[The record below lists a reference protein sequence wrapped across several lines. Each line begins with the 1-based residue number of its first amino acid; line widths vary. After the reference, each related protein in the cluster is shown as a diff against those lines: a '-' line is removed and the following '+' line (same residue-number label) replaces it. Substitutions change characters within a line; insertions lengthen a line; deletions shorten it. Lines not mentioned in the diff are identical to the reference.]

1 MDPAQHHWSYY
12 FISTIL
18 LLADY
23 TIRIGFSTRAIL
35 QKRPYGVTIAWL
47 IVILLLPFIGA
58 FLYLL
63 FGENRISEK
72 RAERSQKTLDHYQ
85 SWLQSLNDRA
95 PVDWHMLN
103 PECEPLNRQATKL
116 IGIPAMNHNE
126 LELIT
131 SPEEIMRS
139 ILSDIDI
146 AQSSCHLQ
154 FYIWQ
159 DGGVVDDIVDALIRA
174 IKRGVTCRILVD
186 SIGSREFLGG
196 KNAERLRSSGV
207 KVLGALPAG
216 IIKAFFARVDIR
228 NHRKAVIIDGKIAY
242 TGSQNM
248 VDPLY
253 FKREE
258 GVGQWIDMMVRIQGP
273 VVESLAGTFIND
285 WFLETDTNETQNRTL
300 LQDIATIRSL
310 ADIFPGEKAGT
321 IPVQLVPSGPGLT
334 PDAIHK
340 LLITTV
346 YSARHELILTTPY
359 FVPDDT
365 LLTALKSA
373 AERGVNV
380 QIILPKKNDSKL
392 VQFASQAHFEDLMKA
407 GVNLYLFTGG
417 LLHSK
422 TITVDGDFALLG
434 SVNLDMRSFWL
445 NFENTLIIYNSDFTG
460 KIRDKQK
467 QYELQSQHLQL
478 EDLKARPLTVRF
490 KENVALLIGPLL

>member
-1 MDPAQHHWSYY
+1 M
-12 FISTIL
+12 
-18 LLADY
+18 
-23 TIRIGFSTRAIL
+23 
-35 QKRPYGVTIAWL
+35 TIAWL

-58 FLYLL
+58 ILYLL

-72 RAERSQKTLDHYQ
+72 RAERAKKTLEHYQ
-85 SWLQSLNDRA
+85 SWLKSLNGRA
-95 PVDWHMLN
+95 QVDWQILN
-103 PECEPLNRQATKL
+103 PECEPLNRQATQL
-116 IGIPAMNHNE
+116 IGIPAMNHNN

-139 ILSDIDI
+139 ILADIDI
-146 AQSSCHLQ
+146 AVSTCHLQ

-159 DGGVVDDIVDALIRA
+159 DGGVVDDIVEALIRA
-174 IKRGVTCRILVD
+174 VKRGVACRILVD
-186 SIGSREFLGG
+186 AIGSRDFLRG
-196 KNAERLRSSGV
+196 KNAELLRSSGV
-207 KVLGALPAG
+207 KVLEALPAG

-228 NHRKAVIIDGKIAY
+228 NHRKVVIIDGKIAY

-258 GVGQWIDMMVRIQGP
+258 GIGQWIDMMVRIEGP

-285 WFLETDTNETQNRTL
+285 WFLETDTSQTQL
-300 LQDIATIRSL
+300 KSLQQDIATIRKL
-310 ADIFPGEKAGT
+310 ADIFPGAKAGN
-321 IPVQLVPSGPGLT
+321 IPVQLVPSGPGVI

-340 LLITTV
+340 LLITTI
-346 YSARHELILTTPY
+346 YSARRELILTTPY
-359 FVPDDT
+359 FVPDDI

-380 QIILPKKNDSKL
+380 QIILPKRNDSKL
-392 VQFASQAHFEDLMKA
+392 VQFASQAHYEDLMKA
-407 GVNLYLFTGG
+407 GVNIFLFTGG

-422 TITVDGDFALLG
+422 TITVDGDFALFG
-434 SVNLDMRSFWL
+434 SMNLDMRSFWL
-445 NFENTLIIYNSDFTG
+445 NFETTLIIYNSDFTA

-467 QYELQSQHLQL
+467 QYEIQSQHLRL
-478 EDLKARPLTVRF
+478 DDLKARPLTVKF

>member
-1 MDPAQHHWSYY
+1 MDPEQHHWSYY
-12 FISTIL
+12 FVSTIL

-23 TIRIGFSTRAIL
+23 AIRIVFSTRAIL

-58 FLYLL
+58 FFYLL

-72 RAERSQKTLDHYQ
+72 RVKRAQKSLEHYQ
-85 SWLQSLNDRA
+85 NWLQSLNGRA
-95 PVDWHMLN
+95 PVDWQTLN
-103 PECEPLNRQATKL
+103 PECKPLNRQATKL
-116 IGIPAMNHNE
+116 IGIPAMNHNS

-131 SPEEIMRS
+131 TPEEIMRS
-139 ILSDIDI
+139 ILADIDI
-146 AQSSCHLQ
+146 AESSCHMQ

-159 DGGVVDDIVDALIRA
+159 DGGVVDDIVEALIRA
-174 IKRGVTCRILVD
+174 VNRGVTCRILVD
-186 SIGSREFLGG
+186 SIGSREFLRG
-196 KNAERLRSSGV
+196 KNARRLQSSGV
-207 KVLGALPAG
+207 KITEALPAG
-216 IIKAFFARVDIR
+216 LIKAFFARIDIR

-248 VDPLY
+248 IDPLY
-253 FKREE
+253 FKRDE
-258 GVGQWIDMMVRIQGP
+258 GVGQWIDMMVRIKGP

-285 WFLETDTNETQNRTL
+285 WFLETDTNQTQFTS
-300 LQDIATIRSL
+300 LQEDIASIRKL
-310 ADIFPGEKAGT
+310 ADIFPGEKAGN
-321 IPVQLVPSGPGLT
+321 IPIQLVPSGPGIS

-346 YSARHELILTTPY
+346 YAARQELILTTPY

-380 QIILPKKNDSKL
+380 HIIIPKKNDSKL
-392 VQFASQAHFEDLMKA
+392 VQFASQAHFEELLKA
-407 GVNLYLFTGG
+407 GVNIFLFTGG

-422 TITVDGDFALLG
+422 TITVDGDFALFG
-434 SVNLDMRSFWL
+434 SINLDMRSFWL
-445 NFENTLIIYNSDFTG
+445 NFETTLFIYDSDFTK
-460 KIRDKQK
+460 KIRTEQK
-467 QYELQSQHLQL
+467 QYEIRSQHLQL
-478 EDLKARPLTVRF
+478 EDLTARPLTVKF